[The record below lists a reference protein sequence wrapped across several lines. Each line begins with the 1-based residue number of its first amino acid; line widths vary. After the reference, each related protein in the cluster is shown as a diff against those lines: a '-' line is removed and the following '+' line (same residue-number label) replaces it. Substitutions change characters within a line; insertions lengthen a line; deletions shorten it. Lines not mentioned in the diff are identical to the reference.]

1 MCHRHAGDLRHYI
14 CSVVCCK
21 KIESAD
27 WPLRHV
33 VDGRFVLDRQVAT
46 SKIDM

>member
-14 CSVVCCK
+14 V
-21 KIESAD
+21 KIEFAD

-33 VDGRFVLDRQVAT
+33 VDGRFLLDRQVAT